1 MNPRSRRR
9 QGRLLAVAGPTEGL
23 GAEAALPGAAGNDSH
38 EGVRRALPSA
48 DLIGVAGRDDG
59 TQPLAAH
66 LAAEYDVFG
75 ATEHDYRADLFRFLS
90 DVFEL
95 PASEEQLVRIEEI
108 LQVREAVR
116 ERLFA
121 VVPGAV
127 G

>member
-9 QGRLLAVAGPTEGL
+9 QGRPLAVAGPTEGL

-66 LAAEYDVFG
+66 LAAECEVFG
-75 ATEHDYRADLFRFLS
+75 ATEHDCRMDLPRFLS
-90 DVFEL
+90 DVFGL
-95 PASEEQLVRIEEI
+95 PASEEI
-108 LQVREAVR
+108 LQVREAVL